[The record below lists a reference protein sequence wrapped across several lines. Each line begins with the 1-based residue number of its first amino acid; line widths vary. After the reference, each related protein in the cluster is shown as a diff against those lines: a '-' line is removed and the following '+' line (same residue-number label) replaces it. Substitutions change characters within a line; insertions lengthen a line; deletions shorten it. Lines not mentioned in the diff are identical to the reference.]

1 MVQAVAE
8 TGWGRTTR
16 VRSCVTGAIR
26 EVGTLGGSC
35 LTAAATGQVGLAGVI
50 FLRIGGT
57 YRADR
62 QWAIAHGEGA
72 LAIEGMVVVPTPGF
86 TLHLAVGAA
95 LSRRTVANGILVKG
109 GARFI
114 AATLPLLFLRRADAA
129 DSADSSDR
137 AES

>member
-1 MVQAVAE
+1 
-8 TGWGRTTR
+8 
-16 VRSCVTGAIR
+16 
-26 EVGTLGGSC
+26 
-35 LTAAATGQVGLAGVI
+35 
-50 FLRIGGT
+50 
-57 YRADR
+57 
-62 QWAIAHGEGA
+62 
-72 LAIEGMVVVPTPGF
+72 MVVMPTPGF

-137 AES
+137 AESWRGDTSEELQETLPGDWPAEGFRQTVKLPIVHGFSPALPTDTLLRDDPSVAGFVQVVANI